1 MPPAGQPL
9 CEVLRHRGAEKMA
22 VLLQVTGEVGYWD
35 EQRAQAGEGRAMLGE
50 GGGRWP
56 ER

>member
-1 MPPAGQPL
+1 
-9 CEVLRHRGAEKMA
+9 MA

-35 EQRAQAGEGRAMLGE
+35 EQRAQAGEGRPMLGE